1 MRNVS
6 RPKRQ
11 HFLIK
16 NFFHRDDAGR
26 PLFRCFFGIFSLKE
40 KKKTRKKKSFS
51 LAHGSN
57 GPSTVPTVAGAG
69 LVARRST
76 YIFVLEEAQHLQ
88 LAEHTL
94 RGHERLENVG
104 QLLECDPASITRIGD
119 SPANEKRKK
128 KKIG

>member
-1 MRNVS
+1 MEAMDLPPFPPWRV
-6 RPKRQ
+6 RVLQ
-11 HFLIK
+11 
-16 NFFHRDDAGR
+16 
-26 PLFRCFFGIFSLKE
+26 
-40 KKKTRKKKSFS
+40 
-51 LAHGSN
+51 
-57 GPSTVPTVAGAG
+57 
-69 LVARRST
+69 ARRST